1 MGNQGVTDQLDPRAK
16 KDVTETPDHKE
27 RRGPKEKLDPR
38 VKKDAM
44 VVMEKRGTLDL
55 KEKLDQRVVMEKKE
69 IPGQLDPRVIWDRP
83 AKKVPVVTRGPKEKL
98 VQRVTQVPPDPR
110 VYQG

>member
-16 KDVTETPDHKE
+16 KDVTETPVQRDQ
-27 RRGPKEKLDPR
+27 LDPR

-55 KEKLDQRVVMEKKE
+55 KEKLDQRVKKE

-98 VQRVTQVPPDPR
+98 VQRVTQVPMDPR